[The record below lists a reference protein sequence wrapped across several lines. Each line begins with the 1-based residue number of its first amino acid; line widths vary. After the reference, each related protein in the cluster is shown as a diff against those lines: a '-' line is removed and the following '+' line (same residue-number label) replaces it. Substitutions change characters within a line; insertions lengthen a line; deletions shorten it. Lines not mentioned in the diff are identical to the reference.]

1 MSLRILIADND
12 TFRREYV
19 LSGLVPLG
27 VTIVGPTLT
36 SSEACNLLESSSIAD
51 VVIMSDRLD
60 DGPAD
65 QLISAVR
72 RLGIPHLV
80 LVGSERPAVHELA
93 ASSVLQKP
101 FAAFQVADWVISLER
116 QK

>member
-1 MSLRILIADND
+1 MSLRILIADSD
-12 TFRREYV
+12 TLRREYV
-19 LSGLVPLG
+19 LSALVPLG
-27 VTIVGPTLT
+27 ATIVGPTPT
-36 SSEACNLLESSSIAD
+36 SSESCDLLESISIAD

-65 QLISAVR
+65 QLLSAVR

-80 LVGSERPAVHELA
+80 LVGSGGPAVHELA
-93 ASSVLQKP
+93 TSSVLREP
-101 FAAFQVADWVISLER
+101 FASFQVADWVISLER